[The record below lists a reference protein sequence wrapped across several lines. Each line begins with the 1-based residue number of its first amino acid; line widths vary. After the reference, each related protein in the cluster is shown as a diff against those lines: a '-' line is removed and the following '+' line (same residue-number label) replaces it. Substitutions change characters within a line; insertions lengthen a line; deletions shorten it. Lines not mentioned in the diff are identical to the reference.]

1 MCLYQGH
8 YSYNIIMLSIMTIHN
23 YNNYRDMPVRT
34 WQKLSPV
41 HAAEEGGGR
50 SSAGE
55 VQHGRAVSENSHT
68 IIDEVDNAKMRRS

>member
-1 MCLYQGH
+1 
-8 YSYNIIMLSIMTIHN
+8 MTIHS

-68 IIDEVDNAKMRRS
+68 IIDEVDDAKMRRSCMHRISIHEN